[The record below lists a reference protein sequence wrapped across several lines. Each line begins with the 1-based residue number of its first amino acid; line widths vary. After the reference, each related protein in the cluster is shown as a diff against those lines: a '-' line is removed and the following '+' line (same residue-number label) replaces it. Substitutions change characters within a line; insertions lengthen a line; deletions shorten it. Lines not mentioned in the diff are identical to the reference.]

1 MDWSRVYFPFIIFF
15 LFFKIN
21 LSTNL
26 SFTDLTCRFQLNN
39 WQAVRMLLAKLT
51 GNYKRVRSNILMGVH
66 QTFGESQTHQIPI
79 FASISP
85 LDFFRRFFTQKAM
98 KWCCVFSSFSNGLIT
113 SWENF
118 SPFMVCWHFRALLP
132 TLKNLFV
139 LKKGQKWF
147 EFEIPSLIVISSP
160 C

>member
-1 MDWSRVYFPFIIFF
+1 
-15 LFFKIN
+15 
-21 LSTNL
+21 
-26 SFTDLTCRFQLNN
+26 
-39 WQAVRMLLAKLT
+39 
-51 GNYKRVRSNILMGVH
+51 MGVH

-85 LDFFRRFFTQKAM
+85 LDFSEDFFTQKAM

-113 SWENF
+113 SCENF
-118 SPFMVCWHFRALLP
+118 SPFMVRWHFRALLP

-147 EFEIPSLIVISSP
+147 EFEIPSNSHFESLLEYFVQKLFPFYLKLPVKRLDDLIVDGNW
-160 C
+160 